1 MINSSGA
8 CSASGGSALSTA
20 PSSSSS
26 SPPVSLPLPSGPPPL
41 AGAGAAAVNMPCSDL
56 LNISLSLD
64 KSILSAAPELVNE
77 IYLMNKGMNQCL
89 GTLKLSLTLQPAATA
104 AAVTPTVCGTPST
117 PTTPNSLHSHH
128 HPHPQSA
135 AALSTPPSAG
145 LLPFHT
151 YQ

>member
-8 CSASGGSALSTA
+8 CSASGGSALSTV
-20 PSSSSS
+20 PSSS

-117 PTTPNSLHSHH
+117 PTTPNSLHP
-128 HPHPQSA
+128 HPHSQSA

-145 LLPFHT
+145 LLPLHT